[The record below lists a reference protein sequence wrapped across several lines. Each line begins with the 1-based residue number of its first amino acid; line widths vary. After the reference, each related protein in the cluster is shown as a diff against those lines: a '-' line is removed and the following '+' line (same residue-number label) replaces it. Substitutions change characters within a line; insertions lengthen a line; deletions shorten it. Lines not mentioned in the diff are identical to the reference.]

1 MGELRLREGVT
12 EWREA
17 EGQLLV
23 LDLEASDYL
32 VVNRTA
38 AAIWPALVAGTTRA
52 ELIKLL
58 TSTFEVDAESAA
70 ANLDEFLSRLR
81 KRGLLEPDERA

>member
-32 VVNRTA
+32 VVNRTG
-38 AAIWPALVAGTTRA
+38 AAIWPALVAGTTRE

-58 TSTFEVDAESAA
+58 TSTFDVDAESAA
-70 ANLDEFLSRLR
+70 ADLDEFLSTLR
-81 KRGLLEPDERA
+81 KRGLLEPGERA